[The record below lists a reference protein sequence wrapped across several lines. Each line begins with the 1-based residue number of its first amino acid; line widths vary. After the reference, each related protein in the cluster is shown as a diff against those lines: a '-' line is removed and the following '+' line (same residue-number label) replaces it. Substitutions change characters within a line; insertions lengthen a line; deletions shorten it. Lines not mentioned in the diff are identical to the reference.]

1 MKRDVE
7 IHKKVELELAQKS
20 QKAQN
25 EINVLAKRVKE
36 NEKLKEELAKE
47 HKESQAE
54 YQDEN
59 NEEMDEQVFGLEKRI
74 NQMHKEVVE
83 LKKKKEKLDVE
94 SARISAKIKIL
105 HENEHP
111 CIAMLIEYLSSVER
125 GVGTETLSQQ
135 VIEALSNNGLVPEL

>member
-135 VIEALSNNGLVPEL
+135 VIEALSNNGLVAEL